1 MVPNRVVRY
10 FYYLGYALAQ
20 SELTQFS
27 AFKIGLNCF
36 YSTYML
42 KQFYIKKPRHYPSVY
57 GLN

>member
-27 AFKIGLNCF
+27 AFKVGLNYF
-36 YSTYML
+36 YATYML
-42 KQFYIKKPRHYPSVY
+42 KQYYIKEPRRYPSVY

>member
-20 SELTQFS
+20 SGRTQFP
-27 AFKIGLNCF
+27 AFKDGLNNF
-36 YSTYML
+36 YSTYL
-42 KQFYIKKPRHYPSVY
+42 CQEYGIKEPLRYPSVY

>member
-1 MVPNRVVRY
+1 MVSNRVVRY

-27 AFKIGLNCF
+27 VFKISLNYF
-36 YSTYML
+36 YSSYML
-42 KQFYIKKPRHYPSVY
+42 KQCYIKEPGRYPLVY

>member
-10 FYYLGYALAQ
+10 FYYLGYALSQ

-27 AFKIGLNCF
+27 AFKFGLNYF

-42 KQFYIKKPRHYPSVY
+42 KQFYIKEPYRYPSVY